1 MAAVDGT
8 VGGLVRASS
17 CGAHPPIVAEG
28 VAAADDRCG
37 GASRD
42 GPGSVGTVSEAVV
55 AAYPSHWEA
64 DVVLR
69 DGGVAHVRPI
79 RPDDAVR
86 IERFH
91 AAQSPESIY
100 FRFFAPMPRISAADM
115 RRFVNVDHASRVAL
129 VATVR
134 DEIVGI
140 GRYEGTWRAGAAAA
154 RGRTAEVAFNL
165 ADAHRGRG
173 IGSVLLEHLAAA
185 ALENGVSRFTAD
197 VLPSNQRMLGV
208 FREAGYEVAHHLDDG
223 IIEVGFDID
232 PTERSIAVM
241 AAREH
246 RAESLSMQALLNA
259 RSVVVVGASR
269 DASSFGARMLHAV
282 TEGRFAGPV
291 HVVNREA
298 LEVGGAPSYASVDEV
313 PGPVDL
319 AVVAVPAASVPEVL
333 GQCIDLGVKGAVI
346 VSSGFAEAGPEG
358 AGLQHEVVRLA
369 RANGIRVIGPN
380 SFGIINTDPMVS
392 LNASVAPVMPSA
404 GHLALFSQSGGLGVA
419 VLSSAER
426 RGLGLSS
433 FLSAG
438 NRADVS
444 GNDAMQYWLDDPR
457 TSVVGLYLESVGNPR
472 KFSRI
477 ARRLARVKPTIVVK
491 SGVSEYGVPPGHE
504 VRESAAP
511 PEAFDAMLRQAGVIR
526 TENLH
531 QLFDVA
537 QIVLHQPL
545 PAGDRV
551 AVVGNSPALS
561 ALAADACASWGLT
574 VVGEPLS
581 VRSEADAA
589 EFDAALRQVY
599 DRDDVDAVVASF
611 IPPLQAD
618 TDQVQLALQERADG
632 SGRTTVACF
641 IGPRLVGSATGDLAP
656 VPAYPLPEDA
666 VRALAS
672 VVRYA
677 QWRRRETGP
686 PVDPPGVDARAARVL
701 VDSVLAE
708 APEGRDLTREE
719 VAALLGA
726 YGVNLWDSREV
737 CDPDAAATAAAE
749 LGYPAVLKAA
759 RLRHRLD
766 TGGIRM
772 NIDDEDELRADV
784 AGMQAELGPDDA
796 GMLLVQRQA
805 PRGVSTVLTTT
816 EDPLFGPI
824 VSFGLAGDA
833 IDLLGDVA
841 HRIPPLTTTDVHD
854 LVRGVKAA
862 PRLFGHGGRAAVAVD
877 ALEDVVA
884 RVSRLAEDLPQVARL
899 RLQPV
904 HAHPDGVAV
913 LDATARVSPPPTR
926 ADGAR
931 RALLALP

>member
-1 MAAVDGT
+1 
-8 VGGLVRASS
+8 
-17 CGAHPPIVAEG
+17 VADTSVQE
-28 VAAADDRCG
+28 ADARRS
-37 GASRD
+37 AQ
-42 GPGSVGTVSEAVV
+42 
-55 AAYPSHWEA
+55 AYPSHWEA

-69 DGGVAHVRPI
+69 DGGVAHVRPV
-79 RPDDAVR
+79 RPDDAAR

-91 AAQSPESIY
+91 AFQSAESVY

-115 RRFVNVDHASRVAL
+115 RRFVNVDHVRRVAL

-134 DEIVGI
+134 DDIVGI
-140 GRYEGTWRAGAAAA
+140 GRYEGAWRE
-154 RGRTAEVAFNL
+154 GRTPPGSRSAEVAFNI
-165 ADAHRGRG
+165 ADSHRGRG
-173 IGSVLLEHLAAA
+173 VGSVLLEHLAAA
-185 ALENGVSRFTAD
+185 ALENGVSRFSAD
-197 VLPSNQRMLGV
+197 VLPTNQRMLAV

-223 IIEVGFDID
+223 VIEVVFAID
-232 PTERSIAVM
+232 PTERSLAVM

-269 DASSFGARMLHAV
+269 DSSSFGARVLQAI

-298 LEVGGAPSYASVDEV
+298 LEVGGARSYAAVEDV

-319 AVVAVPAASVPEVL
+319 AVVAVPAVSVPEVL
-333 GQCIDLGVKGAVI
+333 SQCIDLGVKGAVVI
-346 VSSGFAEAGPEG
+346 SSGFAEAGE
-358 AGLQHEVVRLA
+358 AGVVLQRELLRLA
-369 RANGIRVIGPN
+369 RANGIRIIGPN
-380 SFGIINTDPMVS
+380 SFGIINTDPLVS
-392 LNASVAPVMPSA
+392 LNASVAPVLPTA

-457 TSVVGLYLESVGNPR
+457 THVVGLYLESVGNPR

-491 SGVSEYGVPPGHE
+491 SGVSGYGVPPGHE

-511 PEAFDAMLRQAGVIR
+511 AEAFDAMLRQAGVIR

-537 QIVLHQPL
+537 QVVLHQPL

-551 AVVGNSPALS
+551 ALVGNSPALS
-561 ALAADACASWGLT
+561 ALAADACASWGMK
-574 VVGEPLS
+574 VVGEPVS

-599 DRDDVDAVVASF
+599 ARADVDAVVASF
-611 IPPLQAD
+611 IPPLQAA
-618 TDQVQLALQERADG
+618 TDQVQLALQARAHG
-632 SGRTTVACF
+632 TGTTTVACF
-641 IGPRLVGSATGDLAP
+641 IGPRLVGAQDGEMAP

-686 PVDPPGVDARAARVL
+686 PVDPAGVDVRAARALVGSVL
-701 VDSVLAE
+701 VGV
-708 APEGRDLTREE
+708 PQGRDLTREE
-719 VAALLGA
+719 VLQLLA
-726 YGVNLWDSREV
+726 CYGVHLWRSEQV
-737 CDPDAAATAAAE
+737 SGPDEAAAAASGI
-749 LGYPAVLKAA
+749 GYPVVLKAG

-772 NIDDEDELRADV
+772 NIEDEVELRADV
-784 AGMQAELGPDDA
+784 AGMAAELGSEDA
-796 GMLLVQRQA
+796 GTLLVQHMA
-805 PRGVSTVLTTT
+805 PRGVSTVLTTA

-824 VSFGLAGDA
+824 LSFGLAGDA
-833 IDLLGDVA
+833 IELLGDVS
-841 HRIPPLTTTDVHD
+841 HRIPPLTTTDVQD

-862 PRLFGHGGRAAVAVD
+862 PRLFGHGGRAAVDVA

-884 RVSRLAEDLPQVARL
+884 RVSRLAEDIPQVAGL

-904 HAHPDGVAV
+904 HVHPEGVAV
-913 LDATARVSPPPTR
+913 LDASARVAEAPTR
-926 ADGAR
+926 ADGGR
-931 RALLALP
+931 RLLRPQP

>member
-1 MAAVDGT
+1 MTGT
-8 VGGLVRASS
+8 D
-17 CGAHPPIVAEG
+17 PAE
-28 VAAADDRCG
+28 
-37 GASRD
+37 
-42 GPGSVGTVSEAVV
+42 
-55 AAYPSHWEA
+55 AYPGHWEA

-69 DGGVAHVRPI
+69 DGGVAHVRPV
-79 RPDDAVR
+79 RPDDAPR
-86 IERFH
+86 IDRFH

-100 FRFFAPMPRISAADM
+100 FRFFAPMPRISPADM
-115 RRFVNVDHASRVAL
+115 RRFVHVDHVRRVGL

-134 DEIVGI
+134 DDIIGI
-140 GRYEGTWRAGAAAA
+140 GRYEGGDVAPGEAGP
-154 RGRTAEVAFNL
+154 RSAEVAFNI

-185 ALENGVSRFTAD
+185 ARENGITSFTAD
-197 VLPSNQRMLGV
+197 VLPTNQRMLGV
-208 FREAGYEVAHHLDDG
+208 FREAGFEVRHHLDDG
-223 IIEVGFDID
+223 VIEVAFDID

-246 RAESLSMQALLNA
+246 RSESLSMQALLNA

-269 DASSFGARMLHAV
+269 VTTSFGSRVLQAI

-298 LEVGGAPSYASVDEV
+298 LEVGGSRAYAAVDEV

-319 AVVAVPAASVPEVL
+319 AVLTVPAASVPEVL
-333 GQCIDLGVKGAVI
+333 AQCVDLGVKGAVI
-346 VSSGFAEAGPEG
+346 VSSGFAETGPEG
-358 AGLQHEVVRLA
+358 ARLQHEVIRLA
-369 RANGIRVIGPN
+369 RASGIRVIGPN
-380 SFGIINTDPMVS
+380 SFGIINTDPVIS
-392 LNASVAPVMPSA
+392 LNASMAPEMPSA
-404 GHLALFSQSGGLGVA
+404 GRLALFSQSGGLGVA
-419 VLSSAER
+419 VLSSAAR

-491 SGVSEYGVPPGHE
+491 SGVSEFGVPPGHE
-504 VRESAAP
+504 VRTSMAP

-537 QIVLHQPL
+537 QVVLHQPL

-561 ALAADACASWGLT
+561 ALAADACASWGLA
-574 VVGEPLS
+574 VVGEPVS
-581 VRSEADAA
+581 VRSEATVE
-589 EFDAALRQVY
+589 EFDAALARVY
-599 DRDDVDAVVASF
+599 ARDDVDAVVASF
-611 IPPLQAD
+611 IPPLQAA
-618 TDQVQLALQERADG
+618 TDDIQLALQRRADG

-641 IGPRLVGSATGDLAP
+641 IGPRLVGSTTEDRAP

-686 PVDPPGVDARAARVL
+686 LVDPGGVDTRAARAL
-701 VDSVLAE
+701 VEQVLAVS
-708 APEGRDLTREE
+708 PDGRELERDE
-719 VAALLGA
+719 VVRLLGS
-726 YGVNLWDSREV
+726 YGVQVWASEQV
-737 CDPDAAATAAAE
+737 EDPDAAVAAASRT
-749 LGYPAVLKAA
+749 GYPVVLKAS
-759 RLRHRLD
+759 LMRHRLD
-766 TGGIRM
+766 TGGIRL
-772 NIDDEDELRADV
+772 NIDDEAALRAGV
-784 AGMQAELGPDDA
+784 EGMHTELGADCGP
-796 GMLLVQRQA
+796 LIVQHMA
-805 PRGVSTVLTTT
+805 PRGVSTVLSTV

-862 PRLFGHGGRAAVAVD
+862 PRLFGHGGRPAVD
-877 ALEDVVA
+877 VVALEDVVA
-884 RVSRLAEDLPQVARL
+884 RVSRLAEDLPQVASL

-904 HAHPDGVAV
+904 HVHPGGVAV
-913 LDATARVSPPPTR
+913 LDASARVSEPVTR
-926 ADGAR
+926 SDGGR
-931 RALLALP
+931 RALRPLPSP

>member
-1 MAAVDGT
+1 MT
-8 VGGLVRASS
+8 
-17 CGAHPPIVAEG
+17 GAEPAE
-28 VAAADDRCG
+28 
-37 GASRD
+37 
-42 GPGSVGTVSEAVV
+42 
-55 AAYPSHWEA
+55 AYPSHWEA

-69 DGGVAHVRPI
+69 DGGVAHVRPV
-79 RPDDAVR
+79 RPDDAPR
-86 IERFH
+86 IDRFH
-91 AAQSPESIY
+91 AAQSPESVY
-100 FRFFAPMPRISAADM
+100 LRFFAPMPRISPADM
-115 RRFVNVDHASRVAL
+115 RRFVHVDHVRRVGL

-134 DEIVGI
+134 EEIIGI
-140 GRYEGTWRAGAAAA
+140 GRYEGGDVAPGD
-154 RGRTAEVAFNL
+154 RGPRSAEVAFNI

-185 ALENGVSRFTAD
+185 ARENGITSFTAD
-197 VLPSNQRMLGV
+197 VLPTNQRMLGV
-208 FREAGYEVAHHLDDG
+208 FREAGYEVRHHLDDG
-223 IIEVGFDID
+223 IIEVAFDID

-246 RAESLSMQALLNA
+246 RAESLSMHALLNA

-269 DASSFGARMLHAV
+269 VSTSFGARVLQAI
-282 TEGRFAGPV
+282 TEGRFTGPV

-298 LEVGGAPSYASVDEV
+298 LEVGGSRSFATVDEV

-319 AVVAVPAASVPEVL
+319 AVLTVPAASVPEVL
-333 GQCIDLGVKGAVI
+333 AQCVNLGVKGAVI
-346 VSSGFAEAGPEG
+346 VSSGFAEIGSDG
-358 AGLQHEVVRLA
+358 AQLQHEVVRLA
-369 RANGIRVIGPN
+369 RASGIRVIGPN
-380 SFGIINTDPMVS
+380 SFGIINTDPAIS
-392 LNASVAPVMPSA
+392 LNASVAPEMPSA
-404 GHLALFSQSGGLGVA
+404 GRLALFSQSGGLGVA

-477 ARRLARVKPTIVVK
+477 ARQLARVKPTIVVK

-504 VRESAAP
+504 VRESSAP

-537 QIVLHQPL
+537 QVVLHQPL

-561 ALAADACASWGLT
+561 ALAADACASWGLA
-574 VVGEPLS
+574 VVGEPVS
-581 VRSEADAA
+581 VRSEATAE
-589 EFDAALRQVY
+589 EFDAALAVVY
-599 DRDDVDAVVASF
+599 ARDDVDAVVASF
-611 IPPLQAD
+611 IPPLQVA
-618 TDQVQLALQERADG
+618 TDDIQLALQRRADG

-641 IGPRLVGSATGDLAP
+641 IGPRLVGSTTEDRAP

-666 VRALAS
+666 VRSLAS

-677 QWRRRETGP
+677 EWRRRETGP
-686 PVDPPGVDARAARVL
+686 LVDPEGVDSRAARTL
-701 VDSVLAE
+701 VEQVLATS
-708 APEGRDLTREE
+708 PDGRELGREE
-719 VAALLGA
+719 VVRLLGCYGVRVWASEQVDDPDEAVQAAL
-726 YGVNLWDSREV
+726 RI
-737 CDPDAAATAAAE
+737 
-749 LGYPAVLKAA
+749 GYPVVLKAS
-759 RLRHRLD
+759 RFRHRLD
-766 TGGIRM
+766 TGGIRL
-772 NIDDEDELRADV
+772 NIDDEAGLRADV
-784 AGMQAELGPDDA
+784 EGMQTELGSDSGP
-796 GMLLVQRQA
+796 LLVQHMA
-805 PRGVSTVLTTT
+805 PRGVSTVLSTV

-862 PRLFGHGGRAAVAVD
+862 PRLFGHGGRPAVDVD

-884 RVSRLAEDLPQVARL
+884 RVSRLAEDLPQVASL

-904 HAHPDGVAV
+904 HVHPGGVAV
-913 LDATARVSPPPTR
+913 LDAAAWVSEPVTR
-926 ADGAR
+926 SDGGR
-931 RALLALP
+931 RALLPLP

>member
-1 MAAVDGT
+1 MTDAVP
-8 VGGLVRASS
+8 A
-17 CGAHPPIVAEG
+17 P
-28 VAAADDRCG
+28 
-37 GASRD
+37 
-42 GPGSVGTVSEAVV
+42 
-55 AAYPSHWEA
+55 AYPAHWEA

-69 DGGVAHVRPI
+69 DGGVAHVRPV
-79 RPDDAVR
+79 RPDDAAR

-91 AAQSPESIY
+91 AAQSAESIY
-100 FRFFAPMPRISAADM
+100 FRFFAPMPRISKADM
-115 RRFVNVDHASRVAL
+115 RRFVNVDHVRRVAL

-134 DEIVGI
+134 DDIIGI
-140 GRYEGTWRAGAAAA
+140 GRYEGTWAPDGSSTGPRS
-154 RGRTAEVAFNL
+154 AEVAFNI
-165 ADAHRGRG
+165 ADSHRGRG

-185 ALENGVSRFTAD
+185 ARENGVGRFTAD
-197 VLPSNQRMLGV
+197 VLPTNQRMLAV

-246 RAESLSMQALLNA
+246 RAESLSMRALLNA

-269 DASSFGARMLHAV
+269 KSASFGGRVLQAI
-282 TEGRFAGPV
+282 TEGRFTGPV

-298 LEVGGAPSYASVDEV
+298 LEVGGARAYAAVHEV

-319 AVVAVPAASVPEVL
+319 AVVTVPAASVPEVL
-333 GQCIDLGVKGAVI
+333 GQCIDLGVKGAVV

-358 AGLQHEVVRLA
+358 VELQHEVVRLA

-380 SFGIINTDPMVS
+380 SFGIINTDPLVS
-392 LNASVAPVMPSA
+392 LNASVAPRMPTA
-404 GHLALFSQSGGLGVA
+404 GQLALFSQSGGLGVA

-457 TSVVGLYLESVGNPR
+457 TGVVGLYLESVGNPR

-477 ARRLARVKPTIVVK
+477 ARQLARVKPTIVVK
-491 SGVSEYGVPPGHE
+491 SGVSEFGVPPGHE

-545 PAGDRV
+545 PAGRRV

-561 ALAADACASWGLT
+561 ALAADACASWGLQ
-574 VVGEPLS
+574 VVGEPVS
-581 VRSEADAA
+581 VRSEADAQ
-589 EFDAALRQVY
+589 EFDAALGTIY
-599 DRDDVDAVVASF
+599 ARDDVDAVVASF

-618 TDQVQLALQERADG
+618 TDDIQLALQRRAD
-632 SGRTTVACF
+632 SSDVTTVACF
-641 IGPRLVGSATGDLAP
+641 IGPRLVGSDREGLAP

-666 VRALAS
+666 VRALAA

-677 QWRRRETGP
+677 EWRRRETGP
-686 PVDPPGVDARAARVL
+686 PVDPDEVDPRAARTL
-701 VDSVLAE
+701 LDGVLAG
-708 APEGRDLTREE
+708 APEGRDLTRDEVGSLLRCYGIRMWTSEE
-719 VAALLGA
+719 VTDADQAAQ
-726 YGVNLWDSREV
+726 
-737 CDPDAAATAAAE
+737 AAGRT
-749 LGYPAVLKAA
+749 GYPVVLKAA

-772 NIDDEDELRADV
+772 NIDDEASLRATV
-784 AGMQAELGPDDA
+784 TAMQSELGHDDA
-796 GMLLVQRQA
+796 GTLLVQHQA
-805 PRGVSTVLTTT
+805 PRGVSTVLTTA

-833 IDLLGDVA
+833 LDLLGDVA

-862 PRLFGHGGRAAVAVD
+862 PRLFGHGGRPEVDVA

-884 RVSRLAEDLPQVARL
+884 RVSRLAEDLPQVRSL

-904 HAHPDGVAV
+904 HVHPGGVAV
-913 LDATARVSPPPTR
+913 LDGTAHVAPAPTR
-926 ADGAR
+926 ADGGR
-931 RALLALP
+931 RALLPLP

>member
-1 MAAVDGT
+1 VSDAEAAPSP
-8 VGGLVRASS
+8 A
-17 CGAHPPIVAEG
+17 P
-28 VAAADDRCG
+28 
-37 GASRD
+37 
-42 GPGSVGTVSEAVV
+42 
-55 AAYPSHWEA
+55 YPAHWEA

-79 RPDDAVR
+79 RPDDAPR

-91 AAQSPESIY
+91 AAQSAESIY

-115 RRFVNVDHASRVAL
+115 ERFVTVDHVDRVAL

-140 GRYEGTWRAGAAAA
+140 GRYEGRAGTDTPNDPA
-154 RGRTAEVAFNL
+154 GVRTAEVAFNI

-185 ALENGVSRFTAD
+185 ARENGVTRFSAD
-197 VLPSNQRMLGV
+197 VLPTNQRMLAV
-208 FREAGYEVAHHLDDG
+208 FREAGYEVTHHLDDG
-223 IIEVGFDID
+223 VIEVAFDID
-232 PTERSIAVM
+232 PTERSLAVM

-246 RAESLSMQALLNA
+246 RSESLSMRALLNP
-259 RSVVVVGASR
+259 RSVVLVGASR
-269 DASSFGARMLHAV
+269 DATSFGARVLQAV
-282 TEGRFAGPV
+282 TSAGFTGAV
-291 HVVNREA
+291 HVVNRDA
-298 LEVGGAPSYASVDEV
+298 LEIGGSRAYNAVDEV

-319 AVVAVPAASVPEVL
+319 AVVTVPAGAVPEVL
-333 GQCIDLGVKGAVI
+333 GECIDLGVKGAVI

-358 AGLQHEVVRLA
+358 VELQHEVVRLA
-369 RANGIRVIGPN
+369 RANGIRIIGPN
-380 SFGIINTDPMVS
+380 SFGIINTDPAVR
-392 LNASVAPVMPSA
+392 LNASVAPDLPS
-404 GHLALFSQSGGLGVA
+404 GGELALFSQSGGLGVA

-457 TSVVGLYLESVGNPR
+457 TGVVGLYLESVGNPR

-477 ARRLARVKPTIVVK
+477 ARQLARVKPTIVVK

-537 QIVLHQPL
+537 QVVLHQPL

-561 ALAADACASWGLT
+561 ALAADACASWGLR
-574 VVGEPLS
+574 VVGEPVS

-589 EFDAALRQVY
+589 EFDEALKRVY
-599 DRDDVDAVVASF
+599 SRDDVDAVVASF
-611 IPPLQAD
+611 IPPLQGA
-618 TDQVQLALQERADG
+618 TDDIQLALQRRAD
-632 SGRTTVACF
+632 SSDRTTVACF
-641 IGPRLVGSATGDLAP
+641 IGPRLVGSPSGDLAR

-686 PVDPPGVDARAARVL
+686 PVDPPGIDARTARNLVNDVL
-701 VDSVLAE
+701 TGS
-708 APEGRDLTREE
+708 PGGRDLARAEVIALLACYGVDVWLTEE
-719 VAALLGA
+719 VH
-726 YGVNLWDSREV
+726 
-737 CDPDAAATAAAE
+737 DPDQAVAAAE
-749 LGYPAVLKAA
+749 RVGYPVVLKAA
-759 RLRHRLD
+759 SLRHRLD
-766 TGGIRM
+766 NGGIRL
-772 NIDDEDELRADV
+772 NIDDAQALRADV
-784 AGMQAELGPDDA
+784 EGMQTELGTDRTA
-796 GMLLVQRQA
+796 TLLVQHMA

-833 IDLLGDVA
+833 IDLLGDVS
-841 HRIPPLTTTDVHD
+841 HRIPPLTTTDVAD
-854 LVRGVKAA
+854 LVRGVKAS
-862 PRLFGHGGRAAVAVD
+862 PRLFGHGGRPGVD
-877 ALEDVVA
+877 VEALEDVVA

-904 HAHPDGVAV
+904 HVHPTGVAV
-913 LDATARVSPPPTR
+913 LDATAQVAPPPTR

-931 RALLALP
+931 RALMALP

>member
-1 MAAVDGT
+1 MV
-8 VGGLVRASS
+8 
-17 CGAHPPIVAEG
+17 
-28 VAAADDRCG
+28 
-37 GASRD
+37 
-42 GPGSVGTVSEAVV
+42 VSEAVPF
-55 AAYPSHWEA
+55 AAYPVHWEA

-69 DGGVAHVRPI
+69 DGGVAHVRPV
-79 RPDDAVR
+79 RPDDAPR

-91 AAQSPESIY
+91 AAQSAESIY
-100 FRFFAPMPRISAADM
+100 FRFFAPMPRISDADM
-115 RRFVNVDHASRVAL
+115 RRFVHVDHVRRVAL

-140 GRYEGTWRAGAAAA
+140 GRYEGTWREGAAVSRDRA
-154 RGRTAEVAFNL
+154 AEVAFNI

-197 VLPSNQRMLGV
+197 VLPTNQRMLGV

-223 IIEVGFDID
+223 VIEVGFDID
-232 PTERSIAVM
+232 PTERSLAVM
-241 AAREH
+241 GAREH

-269 DASSFGARMLHAV
+269 DASSFGARVLQAI
-282 TEGRFAGPV
+282 TEGRFTGPV
-291 HVVNREA
+291 FVVNREA
-298 LEVGGAPSYASVDEV
+298 LEVGGSRSFASVDEV

-319 AVVAVPAASVPEVL
+319 AVVTVPAASVPEVL
-333 GQCIDLGVKGAVI
+333 GQCIDLGVKGAVV
-346 VSSGFAEAGPEG
+346 VSSGFAEAGA
-358 AGLQHEVVRLA
+358 AGVALQHEVVRLA
-369 RANGIRVIGPN
+369 RAAGIRVIGPN
-380 SFGIINTDPMVS
+380 SFGIINTDPLVS
-392 LNASVAPVMPSA
+392 LNASVAPRLPPA
-404 GHLALFSQSGGLGVA
+404 GQLALFSQSGGLGVA

-477 ARRLARVKPTIVVK
+477 ARQLARVKPTIVVK
-491 SGVSEYGVPPGHE
+491 SGVSEFGVPPGHQ
-504 VRESAAP
+504 VRESSAP
-511 PEAFDAMLRQAGVIR
+511 PEAFYAMLRQAGVIR

-545 PAGDRV
+545 PAGNRV

-561 ALAADACASWGLT
+561 ALAADACASWGLV

-581 VRSEADAA
+581 VRSEADAE
-589 EFDAALRQVY
+589 EFDAALQQVY

-611 IPPLQAD
+611 IPPLQAA
-618 TDQVQLALQERADG
+618 TDQIQLALQRRAHG

-641 IGPRLVGSATGDLAP
+641 IGPRLVGSPTGDQAP

-677 QWRRRETGP
+677 EWRRRETGP
-686 PVDPPGVDARAARVL
+686 PVDPPDIDPRAARTM
-701 VDSVLAE
+701 VDAVLAAE
-708 APEGRDLTREE
+708 PEGRDLTREE
-719 VAALLGA
+719 VTGLLGC
-726 YGVNLWDSREV
+726 YGVTVWDSREV
-737 CDPDAAATAAAE
+737 RDPDTAAAAAAGV
-749 LGYPAVLKAA
+749 GYPVVLKAA
-759 RLRHRLD
+759 ALRHRLD

-772 NIDDEDELRADV
+772 SIDDEDELRADV
-784 AGMQAELGPDDA
+784 QGMQAELGADDTET
-796 GMLLVQRQA
+796 LLVQRMA

-833 IDLLGDVA
+833 MDLLGDVS

-862 PRLFGHGGRAAVAVD
+862 PRLFGHGGRPAVD
-877 ALEDVVA
+877 VGALEDVVA
-884 RVSRLAEDLPQVARL
+884 RVSRLAEDLPQVARM

-904 HAHPDGVAV
+904 HVHPDGVAV
-913 LDATARVSPPPTR
+913 LDASARVSPPPTR
-926 ADGAR
+926 ADGVR
-931 RALLALP
+931 RALITLP

>member
-1 MAAVDGT
+1 VSDAGT
-8 VGGLVRASS
+8 
-17 CGAHPPIVAEG
+17 GA
-28 VAAADDRCG
+28 R
-37 GASRD
+37 
-42 GPGSVGTVSEAVV
+42 
-55 AAYPSHWEA
+55 YPAHWEA

-79 RPDDAVR
+79 RPDDAAR

-91 AAQSPESIY
+91 AAQSAESIY
-100 FRFFAPMPRISAADM
+100 FRFFAPMPRISPADM
-115 RRFVNVDHASRVAL
+115 ARFVNVDHVDRVAL

-140 GRYEGTWRAGAAAA
+140 GRYEGRAGTDTPGD
-154 RGRTAEVAFNL
+154 RSGVRTAEVAFNI

-185 ALENGVSRFTAD
+185 ARENGVTRFSAD
-197 VLPSNQRMLGV
+197 VLPTNQRMLAV

-223 IIEVGFDID
+223 VIEVLFDID

-246 RAESLSMQALLNA
+246 RSESLSMRALLNA

-269 DASSFGARMLHAV
+269 TATSFGARVLQAI
-282 TEGRFAGPV
+282 TAAEFTGPV

-298 LEVGGAPSYASVDEV
+298 LEVGGARAYNAVHEV

-319 AVVAVPAASVPEVL
+319 AVVTVPAASVPEVL
-333 GQCIDLGVKGAVI
+333 GECVDLGIKGAVI
-346 VSSGFAEAGPEG
+346 VSSGFAEDGPAGVE
-358 AGLQHEVVRLA
+358 LQHEVVRLA

-380 SFGIINTDPMVS
+380 SFGIINTDPAVR
-392 LNASVAPVMPSA
+392 LNASVAPSLPPA
-404 GHLALFSQSGGLGVA
+404 GELALFSQSGGLGVA

-457 TSVVGLYLESVGNPR
+457 TGVVGLYLESVGNPR

-477 ARRLARVKPTIVVK
+477 ARQLARVKPTIVVK
-491 SGVSEYGVPPGHE
+491 SGVSEFGVPPGHE
-504 VRESAAP
+504 VRASAAP

-561 ALAADACASWGLT
+561 ALAADACASWGLQ
-574 VVGEPLS
+574 VVGEPVS

-589 EFDAALRQVY
+589 EFDAALQQVY
-599 DRDDVDAVVASF
+599 SREDVDAVVASF
-611 IPPLQAD
+611 IPPLQAA
-618 TDQVQLALQERADG
+618 TDDIQLALQRRADS

-641 IGPRLVGSATGDLAP
+641 IGPRLVGSPSGELAA

-666 VRALAS
+666 VRALAA

-686 PVDPPGVDARAARVL
+686 PVDPEGVDRRTAASL
-701 VDSVLAE
+701 VSDVLAE
-708 APEGRDLTREE
+708 APEGRELTRAEVVALLACYGVDVWATEE
-719 VAALLGA
+719 VQ
-726 YGVNLWDSREV
+726 
-737 CDPDAAATAAAE
+737 DPDGAVRAAE
-749 LGYPAVLKAA
+749 AVGYPVVLKAK

-772 NIDDEDELRADV
+772 SIADETELRADV
-784 AGMQAELGPDDA
+784 AGMQAELGGGEA
-796 GMLLVQRQA
+796 STLLVQHMA
-805 PRGVSTVLTTT
+805 PRGVSTVLSTM

-833 IDLLGDVA
+833 VDLLGDVA

-862 PRLFGHGGRAAVAVD
+862 PRLFGHGGRPAVD
-877 ALEDVVA
+877 VAALEDVVA
-884 RVSRLAEDLPQVARL
+884 RVSRLAEDLPQVAGL

-904 HAHPDGVAV
+904 HVHPDGVAV
-913 LDATARVSPPPTR
+913 LDATGRVAPAPTR